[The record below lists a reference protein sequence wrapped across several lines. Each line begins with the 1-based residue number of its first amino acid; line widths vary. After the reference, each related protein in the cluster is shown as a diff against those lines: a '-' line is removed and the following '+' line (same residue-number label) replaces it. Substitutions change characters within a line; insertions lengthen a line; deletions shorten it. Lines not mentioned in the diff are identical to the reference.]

1 MLHAFPRTSLYS
13 ELLIQWCALSLIVM
27 HLFRP
32 RSVYHDNWTTEN
44 GKLYYKNMY
53 IIIGSSALP
62 ASQYS
67 CWNSPTSSALHQSRE
82 YEVRKDDCPHYCYH
96 SHIRTIQVYAGMFLL
111 FSCLQP
117 LHVSLAAKPG
127 NLQETKFFYFVCK
140 VERIFPVKVVGTAS
154 VFLRGWVG
162 WLVSPCS
169 FSVLPQEFITVYK
182 LLVIHDTW

>member
-1 MLHAFPRTSLYS
+1 MVVAMNDSTSVHSCSTRQNWNTPSPLLYQRDTCMIHAFPRTSLYS

-44 GKLYYKNMY
+44 GKFYYKNMY

-82 YEVRKDDCPHYCYH
+82 YEVRKDDCTHYCYH
-96 SHIRTIQVYAGMFLL
+96 SHIRTIQTMQV
-111 FSCLQP
+111 C
-117 LHVSLAAKPG
+117 
-127 NLQETKFFYFVCK
+127 FYY
-140 VERIFPVKVVGTAS
+140 S
-154 VFLRGWVG
+154 
-162 WLVSPCS
+162 LVSNLCMCP
-169 FSVLPQEFITVYK
+169 
-182 LLVIHDTW
+182 